1 MSERKLQEKN
11 HSSVKI
17 VMGKF
22 ERPMLI
28 LSFAWLIITFTELV
42 NGMNPVLSWLGTS
55 IWVAFILFFLIRVFT
70 TAHPRSFMKANWLF
84 LVALLVSILRFIPFL
99 QTFTL
104 ARALTATFG
113 LQVLWIFVSAD
124 FGLRTL
130 RRAMD
135 RRGAG
140 YAIALTPLVVAAG
153 SAGMLNLERGAPDVQ
168 GIHTYPKALWWTAM
182 QITNIGSG
190 YRPVTAGGQM
200 LCPGISI
207 CAAAMFGY
215 LTAILATLFVGRDAK
230 DPGSEI
236 AGQRS
241 VQELQQEIVLLR
253 KSNDEVLTYVQ
264 RERAPTLVS

>member
-1 MSERKLQEKN
+1 MSERTIQEKK

-17 VMGKF
+17 VMGKY

-28 LSFAWLIITFTELV
+28 LSFAWLIVTVTELV
-42 NGMNPVLSWLGTS
+42 NGMTPVLSWLGTG
-55 IWVAFILFFLIRVFT
+55 IWVAFILFFLIRVLT
-70 TAHPRSFMKANWLF
+70 IPNPRSFMKANWLF

-124 FGLRTL
+124 FGLRSL
-130 RRAMD
+130 GRAMG

-140 YAIALTPLVVAAG
+140 YAIALTLVVVAAG
-153 SAGMLNLERGAPDVQ
+153 SAGMLNLERSAPDMQ

-190 YRPVTAGGQM
+190 YRPVTAGGQI
-200 LCPGISI
+200 LCLGISI
-207 CAAAMFGY
+207 YAAAMFGY

-230 DPGSEI
+230 DPSSEI

-241 VQELQQEIVLLR
+241 VQDLQQEIVLLR
-253 KSNDEVLTYVQ
+253 KSIDEVLRNVQ
-264 RERAPTLVS
+264 RERAPTAVP